1 MRAMRH
7 IIVPNTHT
15 LTAQTHT
22 PSPSIIH
29 NFHLFPT
36 WLKKHHELCSCCSHS
51 DHSLGSCV
59 LHEVR
64 RRCAFS
70 HDDKVCIYFVHIFS
84 LFGCHRLTDEEVSGG
99 ESSAAS
105 IVPASNI
112 QHQPNKNHRSQLN
125 GTEYVPLYVCICM
138 IYAACLTS
146 MRSKSIINEL
156 QCALCIHFK
165 FS

>member
-1 MRAMRH
+1 MFVLFTFRPFARFMCAARSEASLC
-7 IIVPNTHT
+7 ILARRQSV
-15 LTAQTHT
+15 
-22 PSPSIIH
+22 
-29 NFHLFPT
+29 HLFR
-36 WLKKHHELCSCCSHS
+36 SHFFS
-51 DHSLGSCV
+51 
-59 LHEVR
+59 VR
-64 RRCAFS
+64 LPSS
-70 HDDKVCIYFVHIFS
+70 HRWR
-84 LFGCHRLTDEEVSGG
+84 GERG

-105 IVPASNI
+105 IVPASSI

-165 FS
+165 FSWTVRLAKWCIGSSVSQRESVVCVCTLLAHNLLSSLFLWFS